1 MNFEQTENEFL
12 QKEDSSFDLRLFLN
26 KVKRSWPWF
35 LIALSI
41 SLFVGYFLTKTTEP
55 LFRSNAKFFIKEK
68 ESALAL
74 FEKPAI
80 MDVGSM
86 GLQNEIIIL
95 KSKPIAL
102 NTLRKLDF
110 DVEYYREGTFTNQRL
125 YKNSPILIQVDW
137 TSAQIINGFISL
149 EWMDDSN
156 FTIEFVDEQYT
167 KFLPDGSYVEFINI
181 PAKTSYAFGDWIET
195 DQFRIRVTKL
205 DVEEEGKI
213 LYKIK
218 DVTSLT
224 SYYANNL
231 DVVSVERGASI
242 MNLGITTSNAQMGE
256 AYLNT
261 LMQTYLDLELQDKN
275 EVYSNTIKFIDG
287 QVSGVADTLRFFEKE
302 LENYR
307 SENKIYNLS
316 TEGAAVFDQMSGL
329 ETQLNSEEFKRKYY
343 QSLKDYLLREN
354 YKELV
359 VPSGIGIDDP
369 ILNGLIENLLSL
381 QVDKSRLLATQT
393 EISPAVKEI
402 NRKIEDS
409 NRSIREVL
417 KNVDQNSLML
427 IEDLKSRIGQMD
439 VSFRSLPETEQN
451 LIRIERQ
458 FTLSENLYTYLQEK
472 RAEAAITKASNTVN
486 NRIIE
491 PATGGFK
498 ITPQPLQNYTVAF
511 LIGILFPLLVI
522 FLKELLR
529 TKIEDLKFL
538 EKRLRIPILST
549 ILLNKSN
556 NSLVVLN
563 QGKSGISEGFR
574 SLRANLKYV
583 LQRDN
588 KISIMVTSTIS
599 GEGKTFCAVNLAS
612 VYSLTGKKTVL
623 VGCDMRKPKIFGDFQ
638 IDNTK
643 GLSTFLSGES
653 NDWKEVVSRSGYE
666 NLDILVAGPTPP
678 NPAELLLSARFT
690 SLVDELKKE
699 YDVIIIDTP
708 PVGLV
713 SETLDLLNHVDLT
726 LFVFRQN
733 YSQRAFIDSLNTLK
747 GTKNLKSIYAVFNGV
762 DMSKVNSGYGY
773 SYGYGYGYY
782 EDYK

>member
-1 MNFEQTENEFL
+1 
-12 QKEDSSFDLRLFLN
+12 
-26 KVKRSWPWF
+26 
-35 LIALSI
+35 
-41 SLFVGYFLTKTTEP
+41 
-55 LFRSNAKFFIKEK
+55 
-68 ESALAL
+68 
-74 FEKPAI
+74 
-80 MDVGSM
+80 
-86 GLQNEIIIL
+86 
-95 KSKPIAL
+95 
-102 NTLRKLDF
+102 
-110 DVEYYREGTFTNQRL
+110 
-125 YKNSPILIQVDW
+125 
-137 TSAQIINGFISL
+137 
-149 EWMDDSN
+149 
-156 FTIEFVDEQYT
+156 
-167 KFLPDGSYVEFINI
+167 
-181 PAKTSYAFGDWIET
+181 
-195 DQFRIRVTKL
+195 
-205 DVEEEGKI
+205 
-213 LYKIK
+213 
-218 DVTSLT
+218 VTSLT

-231 DVVSVERGASI
+231 DVEAVERGASI
-242 MNLGITTSNAQMGE
+242 MNLSITTSNALMGE

-316 TEGAAVFDQMSGL
+316 TEGAAVFDQMSEL
-329 ETQLNSEEFKRKYY
+329 ETQLNNEEFKRKYY

-409 NRSIREVL
+409 NRSIREIL
-417 KNVDQNSLML
+417 NNVDQNSLML
-427 IEDLKSRIGQMD
+427 IEDLRSRINQMD

-486 NRIIE
+486 NKIIE

-498 ITPQPLQNYTVAF
+498 ITPKPLQNYTVAV
-511 LIGILFPLLVI
+511 LIGILFPLILI
-522 FLKELLR
+522 FLKEIFR

-538 EKRLRIPILST
+538 ERRLRIPILST
-549 ILLNKSN
+549 ILLNRSDN
-556 NSLVVLN
+556 NLVVLN

-583 LQRDN
+583 LQRDD
-588 KISIMVTSTIS
+588 KITMMVTSTIS

-623 VGCDMRKPKIFGDFQ
+623 VGCDMRKPKIFGDFH
-638 IDNTK
+638 IENNK

-653 NDWKEVVSRSGYE
+653 NDWKEIISPSGYE

-678 NPAELLLSARFT
+678 NPAELLLSVRFT
-690 SLVDELKKE
+690 SLVEELKKE
-699 YDVIIIDTP
+699 YDVIIMDTP

-733 YSQRAFIDSLNTLK
+733 YSQRTFIDSLNTLK

-762 DMSKVNSGYGY
+762 DMTKVNSGYGY